1 LNAPKYF
8 VGFVADNVSY
18 AETAFQLPKESFPG
32 IIKINCMAHILNLI
46 SKEVT
51 SIEYWPRTHA
61 VLNALKQFFV
71 PQHSSEQRGRQQRF
85 HQHFKF
91 SAHNTFNFIETRWSE
106 WLQMLVLVFVSDHHR
121 QLSLFIGSEKE
132 HSTAKAFKHREGNNV
147 RSSCWEMKIEMAD
160 SLVKQLSSQSPENV
174 GLGVELAVL
183 ASWTEELRKLIK
195 IVQTKDSVEFCK
207 SRMEIVALIQLWRS
221 VTTDQTNAVAATE
234 NMIIPLIKDT
244 ISANLLIAN
253 EQLVQTVSTQLRC
266 AISSALSKFD
276 NHAGQTMQY
285 LEALQAIDPQYF
297 MVFSMQSLQQQL
309 PMAAFEFAE
318 IGKRKE
324 ILLEWKKLCQEIV
337 QNYQIETLQ
346 HTISPVAFWQKKTIT
361 YPALSTLAFRLLSL
375 RQGIAEVE
383 RLFSILHNFQT
394 KERQSANISTIE
406 AELFIA
412 S

>member
-1 LNAPKYF
+1 M
-8 VGFVADNVSY
+8 ADNVSY

-71 PQHSSEQRGRQQRF
+71 SQHSSEQRGRQQRF

-132 HSTAKAFKHREGNNV
+132 HCTAKAFKHREGSNV

-195 IVQTKDSVEFCK
+195 IAQTKDPVEFCK

-244 ISANLLIAN
+244 I
-253 EQLVQTVSTQLRC
+253 
-266 AISSALSKFD
+266 
-276 NHAGQTMQY
+276 
-285 LEALQAIDPQYF
+285 
-297 MVFSMQSLQQQL
+297 
-309 PMAAFEFAE
+309 
-318 IGKRKE
+318 
-324 ILLEWKKLCQEIV
+324 
-337 QNYQIETLQ
+337 
-346 HTISPVAFWQKKTIT
+346 
-361 YPALSTLAFRLLSL
+361 LSL
-375 RQGIAEVE
+375 IH
-383 RLFSILHNFQT
+383 I
-394 KERQSANISTIE
+394 
-406 AELFIA
+406 
-412 S
+412 